1 MTRPL
6 NPSNVCAM
14 RIFIVEDDSFYSK
27 LLEYQLSLNPENEIE
42 IYTSGQ
48 ACLNNLHRKP
58 DVITLDYSLP
68 DMTGIEVLK
77 KITQFHPGIPVI
89 VISGQEDVSTA
100 VDILKNGAYDYIIK
114 NDETKDRI
122 WHTIH
127 NIHEKVV
134 LEKEVEVLRKEVA
147 TKYDF
152 GSILKGNSN
161 SIKNIFSIMEKA
173 CTNSITVS
181 ICGETGTGKELVA
194 KAIHYNGLRKSKPFV
209 AVNMAAIPN
218 ELLESELFG
227 YEKGAFTGALN
238 RKSGKFEEANGGT
251 IFLDEIAEI
260 PLAMQAKLLR
270 VLQER
275 EVCRIGGNQLI
286 KLDLRIVVATHRNLL
301 EEVKKGNFREDLYYR
316 LLGLPIEL
324 PPLRNRGEDVI
335 ILAKYFMDQFCKE
348 NRWEKLKLSDE
359 AKAALLKYSF
369 PGNIRELKAI
379 MELACVMA
387 EDGIIQA
394 GALQLSSGNTMEGM
408 LLQELTLK
416 EYTQKI
422 LQYYLEKY
430 QHNVLLVAE
439 KLDVGKS
446 TIYRMIQNQE
456 LI

>member
-1 MTRPL
+1 
-6 NPSNVCAM
+6 M

>member
-1 MTRPL
+1 
-6 NPSNVCAM
+6 
-14 RIFIVEDDSFYSK
+14 
-27 LLEYQLSLNPENEIE
+27 
-42 IYTSGQ
+42 
-48 ACLNNLHRKP
+48 
-58 DVITLDYSLP
+58 
-68 DMTGIEVLK
+68 
-77 KITQFHPGIPVI
+77 
-89 VISGQEDVSTA
+89 
-100 VDILKNGAYDYIIK
+100 
-114 NDETKDRI
+114 
-122 WHTIH
+122 
-127 NIHEKVV
+127 
-134 LEKEVEVLRKEVA
+134 
-147 TKYDF
+147 
-152 GSILKGNSN
+152 
-161 SIKNIFSIMEKA
+161 
-173 CTNSITVS
+173 
-181 ICGETGTGKELVA
+181 
-194 KAIHYNGLRKSKPFV
+194 
-209 AVNMAAIPN
+209 
-218 ELLESELFG
+218 
-227 YEKGAFTGALN
+227 
-238 RKSGKFEEANGGT
+238 
-251 IFLDEIAEI
+251 
-260 PLAMQAKLLR
+260 MQAKLLR

-316 LLGLPIEL
+316 ILGLPIEL